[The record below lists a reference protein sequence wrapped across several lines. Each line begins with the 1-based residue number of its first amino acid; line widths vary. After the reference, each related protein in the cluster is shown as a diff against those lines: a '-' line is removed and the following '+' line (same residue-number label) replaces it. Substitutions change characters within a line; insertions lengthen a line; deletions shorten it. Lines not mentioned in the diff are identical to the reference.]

1 MVLADES
8 RQLRAARN
16 QSLFREVNERIEG
29 LNEGFGVILPMGE
42 WVCECADEGCVERM
56 DLTVEEYEAIRQHP
70 NRFPVL
76 PGHEQL
82 EVERVVERHRSYLV
96 VEKTDEEAE
105 EVARKSDPRDSLSLT

>member
-1 MVLADES
+1 MELADES
-8 RQLRAARN
+8 DQVRAAQN

-76 PGHEQL
+76 PRHEQL
-82 EVERVVERHRSYLV
+82 DVEWVVERHERYV
-96 VEKTDEEAE
+96 VVSKFDKGG
-105 EVARKSDPRDSLSLT
+105 VLARQHDPRAVRR